1 MWRCFS
7 LAFQIPVA
15 LDFVGFERSFT
26 TFHGVK
32 LHTSSKSFS
41 PSFEYYITCNAIKDN
56 GTLFS
61 IFLKQ
66 IVLAWF

>member
-15 LDFVGFERSFT
+15 LDFVGFERS
-26 TFHGVK
+26 
-32 LHTSSKSFS
+32 
-41 PSFEYYITCNAIKDN
+41 CNAIKDN